1 MIDRKYGPIGF
12 GFVAFFLSLLGT
24 VVFSGLV
31 VAQAPSD
38 RFGALEDHILGSDS
52 MSVAEFENWATAFAG
67 EAGTLGNRLNDFVA
81 AVEIVELYEDRIGP
95 LFTAQGQVSFG
106 NSWEGDFNVD
116 RALARAMLGVYQAI
130 FDAYDND
137 LVSQQSNLVQG
148 VMFRSTENFPG
159 SVPNPSNPAAVYS
172 VRIDGTYSEEFGSDG
187 GYNTND
193 ARRMTGAYLAPGTI
207 VDVVVP
213 DELVNAGFH
222 IRVGGHSWD
231 LRNKDTANRLHRV
244 SNVFDIDGNQV
255 QVANPMGGNIYI
267 EVPIG
272 ANVGL
277 VQVEFRGAIR
287 APFFSDRS
295 FDKTSRN
302 EWENVERFHPGVF
315 TDIESEHTMWTVP
328 SKWVDDLGYDD
339 LMEIIEAHDANIQ
352 VASEYVGKN
361 MNRHKAI
368 LYMIVDTQIR
378 ANVFSI
384 GYPQSNYGNFF
395 QNTIRAPLTLAH
407 ARDAILWH
415 EHGHAELMTMFSG
428 ETESWLHM
436 LLTAIGM
443 ENYGMTAQ
451 EAFANSLAFGSND
464 HNTSDALSSW
474 VVMDEFIE
482 DRGMAFQQGSFRPR
496 GHADYVEYI
505 EMFGI
510 EAIQNFNRR
519 INLEMNGLDWDTDW
533 DEGRTNHNGNL
544 RILRLSREAGVNVAP
559 LFHLW
564 GHRPS
569 NVASLMDAMAAEGL
583 GESVQIYDRMIEARD
598 NVPMSQAQW
607 NAVDNVMRDFLN
619 ENRGPWQELR
629 TNYDLDRAQAAVNQI
644 QTLIDL
650 YFPNGRPDDDLVEP
664 IAANVVI
671 FSEKNFQ
678 GTRWE
683 LTEGLYQVAELD
695 AGPIGND
702 NVSSILIP
710 EGYEVRVAQH
720 GNNSGATAT
729 YTSSL
734 ADLGSLDNQISRIE
748 VIFNLENQEAI
759 GETNTI
765 SLDDNWRT
773 VTLSRDYNDPVVIT
787 GPPSY
792 NGVDPTTVRVRNVTS
807 NSFEIQIDEWEY
819 LNPAHAQELVSYLVV
834 EAGRYTL
841 ADGTL
846 IVAGNQAGQTHEVQT
861 YGLGS
866 VFEGLGN
873 PLVFANVVTRN
884 DAQAVTA
891 RVEVNSASEFE
902 VRLQEQELSDGVHL
916 AETISYFA
924 MEPGAGAT
932 GGLHYDAGDFVADQ
946 GGQFVEFDPGV
957 KLSSADSFFATMQT
971 FNGLDTTTLRNTV
984 LSAVGAN
991 VFTEEERSSDS
1002 EISHADETIGFFAI
1016 NSGIVMGSVLDSTLL
1031 GDVNL
1036 DGEVNF
1042 LDISPFIDRLSNGSF
1057 QSEADINQ
1065 DGEVNFL
1072 DIGFFVDLLSGS

>member
-231 LRNKDTANRLHRV
+231 LRNKSTANRLHRV

-267 EVPIG
+267 EVPVG

-384 GYPQSNYGNFF
+384 GYPQSNYVVTLWIANTKHISTNLCVNDHVKNRFVAIHILANILRSYLNVGIMSLNDLHQIVIAKIVNPLAGNRPHGVFTF
-395 QNTIRAPLTLAH
+395 NICEHTRMKTLNVLPLVSGSFIEAPVREKWSANRA
-407 ARDAILWH
+407 
-415 EHGHAELMTMFSG
+415 AELNLNKPYIGANGHFDVNIASHRIGDLHLVSVNIKNITNTM
-428 ETESWLHM
+428 
-436 LLTAIGM
+436 
-443 ENYGMTAQ
+443 Q
-451 EAFANSLAFGSND
+451 
-464 HNTSDALSSW
+464 
-474 VVMDEFIE
+474 
-482 DRGMAFQQGSFRPR
+482 
-496 GHADYVEYI
+496 
-505 EMFGI
+505 
-510 EAIQNFNRR
+510 
-519 INLEMNGLDWDTDW
+519 
-533 DEGRTNHNGNL
+533 
-544 RILRLSREAGVNVAP
+544 
-559 LFHLW
+559 
-564 GHRPS
+564 
-569 NVASLMDAMAAEGL
+569 
-583 GESVQIYDRMIEARD
+583 
-598 NVPMSQAQW
+598 
-607 NAVDNVMRDFLN
+607 
-619 ENRGPWQELR
+619 
-629 TNYDLDRAQAAVNQI
+629 
-644 QTLIDL
+644 
-650 YFPNGRPDDDLVEP
+650 
-664 IAANVVI
+664 
-671 FSEKNFQ
+671 
-678 GTRWE
+678 
-683 LTEGLYQVAELD
+683 
-695 AGPIGND
+695 PIG
-702 NVSSILIP
+702 SAL
-710 EGYEVRVAQH
+710 
-720 GNNSGATAT
+720 
-729 YTSSL
+729 
-734 ADLGSLDNQISRIE
+734 
-748 VIFNLENQEAI
+748 
-759 GETNTI
+759 
-765 SLDDNWRT
+765 
-773 VTLSRDYNDPVVIT
+773 VT
-787 GPPSY
+787 
-792 NGVDPTTVRVRNVTS
+792 
-807 NSFEIQIDEWEY
+807 
-819 LNPAHAQELVSYLVV
+819 
-834 EAGRYTL
+834 
-841 ADGTL
+841 
-846 IVAGNQAGQTHEVQT
+846 
-861 YGLGS
+861 
-866 VFEGLGN
+866 
-873 PLVFANVVTRN
+873 
-884 DAQAVTA
+884 
-891 RVEVNSASEFE
+891 
-902 VRLQEQELSDGVHL
+902 
-916 AETISYFA
+916 
-924 MEPGAGAT
+924 
-932 GGLHYDAGDFVADQ
+932 
-946 GGQFVEFDPGV
+946 
-957 KLSSADSFFATMQT
+957 
-971 FNGLDTTTLRNTV
+971 
-984 LSAVGAN
+984 
-991 VFTEEERSSDS
+991 
-1002 EISHADETIGFFAI
+1002 
-1016 NSGIVMGSVLDSTLL
+1016 
-1031 GDVNL
+1031 
-1036 DGEVNF
+1036 
-1042 LDISPFIDRLSNGSF
+1042 
-1057 QSEADINQ
+1057 
-1065 DGEVNFL
+1065 
-1072 DIGFFVDLLSGS
+1072 